1 MTMKPALI
9 LAFGLASALL
19 TTSLQAQVYQWKDS
33 AGRTVVSDT
42 PPPGTA
48 AKDARVIGDRQPLA
62 RGEKAADKASEE
74 KPTEAPKTTAE
85 KDLDFKKRQQE
96 AREKAEKSAKEQ
108 KMQADREENCRRAR
122 GNLAALE
129 SNRLVGTFD
138 EKGERKVFD
147 DTQRQQEIERARQF
161 VAESCK

>member
-9 LAFGLASALL
+9 LAFGLASALMSS
-19 TTSLQAQVYQWKDS
+19 SLQAQVYQWKDS

-48 AKDARVIGDRQPLA
+48 ARDARVIGDRQPVV

-74 KPTEAPKTTAE
+74 KAAEAPKTMAE

-96 AREKAEKSAKEQ
+96 AREKAEKEAKEQ
-108 KMQADREENCRRAR
+108 KARADREENCRRAR

-129 SNRLVGTFD
+129 SGRLVGTID
-138 EKGERKVFD
+138 EKGDRKAFD
-147 DTQRQQEIERARQF
+147 DAQRQAEIDRARQF
-161 VAESCK
+161 IAEACK